1 VSLRMETDWRRET
14 EDSMLTTR
22 DKLLI
27 FLKENKEN
35 WVSGEWLS
43 QRLAVSRA
51 AINKH
56 VRHLRQMGY
65 PIGTSTNKGY
75 CLGEPL
81 DLLLPDEI
89 REGLETRIFGARDI
103 VFLPETDSTNLRAK
117 ELAAGGAPEG
127 SIVIAEKQTAGRGRK
142 GRSWHSPEG
151 GGIYLSLILRPAMT
165 PSEAPKI
172 TLMTGVA
179 AAEALLTLTH
189 LDVRIKWPNDLLVGG
204 KKIAG
209 ILTEIST
216 DMDGIDYVVVG
227 IGINVNIPL
236 ESLAP
241 ELRESAT
248 SVLIAGGQ
256 PLPRVKVI
264 RAFLKSFEDYYG
276 LMQGRGFEPI
286 RTRWKELS
294 NILGRHITVEM
305 IAKSLAG
312 EVVDIDMDG
321 VLIVKDHQ
329 GRLHRIVSGDV
340 TLI

>member
-1 VSLRMETDWRRET
+1 VTLRLETAWTREAG
-14 EDSMLTTR
+14 DRMLTTR
-22 DKLLI
+22 DKLLL
-27 FLKENKEN
+27 FLKENKEK

-51 AINKH
+51 AISKH
-56 VRHLRQMGY
+56 VRHLRRMGY
-65 PIGTSTNKGY
+65 PIETSTNKGY
-75 CLGEPL
+75 CLGEPW

-89 REGLETRIFGARDI
+89 REGLETRIFGARDM

-117 ELAAGGAPEG
+117 DLAAGGAPEG
-127 SIVIAEKQTAGRGRK
+127 TIVFTEKQTAGRGRK

-179 AAEALLTLTH
+179 AAEALLALTRM
-189 LDVRIKWPNDLLVGG
+189 DVRIKWPNDLLVGG

-216 DMDGIDYVVVG
+216 DMDRIDYVVVG
-227 IGINVNIPL
+227 IGINVNIPR

-241 ELRESAT
+241 EIRESAT

-264 RAFLKSFEDYYG
+264 RTLLKSFEDYYG
-276 LMQGRGFEPI
+276 LMQGSGFEPI

-294 NILGRHITVEM
+294 NLIGRRITVAM
-305 IAKSLAG
+305 IGKTLAG

-329 GRLHRIVSGDV
+329 GEHHRIVSGDV
-340 TLI
+340 TLV